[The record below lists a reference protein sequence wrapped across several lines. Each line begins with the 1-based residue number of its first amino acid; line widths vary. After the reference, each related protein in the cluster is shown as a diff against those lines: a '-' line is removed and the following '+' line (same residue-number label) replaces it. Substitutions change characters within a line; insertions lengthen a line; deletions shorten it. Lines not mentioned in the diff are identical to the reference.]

1 MVFEG
6 GGKYSRYLNSQA
18 CSSFSIGAKKR
29 LIEIQLR
36 RKILWWTSICMYCKS
51 SIKPPKGLV
60 YFKAILEG
68 LNRDFI

>member
-6 GGKYSRYLNSQA
+6 GGKYSPLSSQA
-18 CSSFSIGAKKR
+18 GSSFSIGVEKR
-29 LIEIQLR
+29 SIEIQLR

-68 LNRDFI
+68 LNRDFT